1 MKELSLE
8 QQEKVSGGLTPPSN
22 IHPGMNARLAMTS
35 FRGLGLLG
43 AAFSGGFAAGTF
55 LESEFQLGTKLG
67 AAIYD
72 VIHG

>member
-1 MKELSLE
+1 MKELNSIELN
-8 QQEKVSGGLTPPSN
+8 KVDGGFAPPNN

-35 FRGLGLLG
+35 FRGLSLVG